1 MKVMN
6 TIQIDVIIVLAI
18 LLLVAIAIIVADR
31 IKYRKYYSS
40 KGKMVVLRINN
51 PDVRDRLN
59 SEGLSLCQCAYY
71 NTHKYLYTIEGDH
84 ICGFTEECTH
94 LIEDAIKNHQEVID
108 CDIDVRINPAKK
120 DGTRSNRE
128 FVLWSME
135 IDSIKKIS

>member
-1 MKVMN
+1 MN
-6 TIQIDVIIVLAI
+6 TIQTDGIIALAI
-18 LLLVAIAIIVADR
+18 LWLVAIAIIVADR

-59 SEGLSLCQCAYY
+59 ISASVLTTG
-71 NTHKYLYTIEGDH
+71 THKYLYTIEGDR

-108 CDIDVRINPAKK
+108 CDIDVSKFVSEVKK
-120 DGTRSNRE
+120 LQQEYETKE
-128 FVLWSME
+128 KE
-135 IDSIKKIS
+135 

>member
-18 LLLVAIAIIVADR
+18 LLLVAIADR

-71 NTHKYLYTIEGDH
+71 NTHKYLYTIEGDR

-108 CDIDVRINPAKK
+108 CDIDVSKFVNEVKK
-120 DGTRSNRE
+120 LQQEYGTKE
-128 FVLWSME
+128 E
-135 IDSIKKIS
+135 E

>member
-1 MKVMN
+1 MN
-6 TIQIDVIIVLAI
+6 IIQIDLII
-18 LLLVAIAIIVADR
+18 LLSILWLVAISIIVADR
-31 IKYRKYYSS
+31 IKYRKYYYS

-71 NTHKYLYTIEGDH
+71 NTHKYLYTIEGDR

-108 CDIDVRINPAKK
+108 CDIDVSMFVSEVKK
-120 DGTRSNRE
+120 LQQEYETKVE
-128 FVLWSME
+128 E
-135 IDSIKKIS
+135 

>member
-6 TIQIDVIIVLAI
+6 TIQTDVIIVLAI
-18 LLLVAIAIIVADR
+18 LLLVAIADR

-71 NTHKYLYTIEGDH
+71 NTHKYLYTIEGDR

-94 LIEDAIKNHQEVID
+94 LIEDAIKNHQDVID
-108 CDIDVRINPAKK
+108 CDIDVSKFVNEVKK
-120 DGTRSNRE
+120 LQQEYETKE
-128 FVLWSME
+128 E
-135 IDSIKKIS
+135 E

>member
-1 MKVMN
+1 MN
-6 TIQIDVIIVLAI
+6 TIQIDVIIVLAF
-18 LLLVAIAIIVADR
+18 LLLAIADR

-108 CDIDVRINPAKK
+108 CDIDVSKFVSEVKK
-120 DGTRSNRE
+120 LQQEYETKE
-128 FVLWSME
+128 E
-135 IDSIKKIS
+135 E

>member
-1 MKVMN
+1 MN
-6 TIQIDVIIVLAI
+6 TIQTDVIIVLAI
-18 LLLVAIAIIVADR
+18 LLLVAIADR

-108 CDIDVRINPAKK
+108 CDIDTSKFVIEVKK
-120 DGTRSNRE
+120 LQQEYGTKE
-128 FVLWSME
+128 E
-135 IDSIKKIS
+135 E

>member
-1 MKVMN
+1 MN

-18 LLLVAIAIIVADR
+18 LLLVAIADR

-59 SEGLSLCQCAYY
+59 SEGLFLCQCAYY

-108 CDIDVRINPAKK
+108 CDIDVSKFVSEVKK
-120 DGTRSNRE
+120 LQQEYETKE
-128 FVLWSME
+128 E
-135 IDSIKKIS
+135 E

>member
-1 MKVMN
+1 MN
-6 TIQIDVIIVLAI
+6 TIQTDVIIVLAI
-18 LLLVAIAIIVADR
+18 LLLVAIADR

-51 PDVRDRLN
+51 PDVRNRLN

-71 NTHKYLYTIEGDH
+71 NTHKYLYTIEGDR

-108 CDIDVRINPAKK
+108 CDIDTSKFVSEVKK
-120 DGTRSNRE
+120 LQQEYGTKE
-128 FVLWSME
+128 E
-135 IDSIKKIS
+135 E

>member
-1 MKVMN
+1 MN

-18 LLLVAIAIIVADR
+18 LLLVAIADR

-71 NTHKYLYTIEGDH
+71 NTHKYLYTTEGDR

-94 LIEDAIKNHQEVID
+94 LIEDAIKIHQEVID
-108 CDIDVRINPAKK
+108 CDIDVSKFVSEVKK
-120 DGTRSNRE
+120 LQKEYETKE
-128 FVLWSME
+128 E
-135 IDSIKKIS
+135 E

>member
-6 TIQIDVIIVLAI
+6 TIQTDVIIVLAI
-18 LLLVAIAIIVADR
+18 LLLVAIADR

-108 CDIDVRINPAKK
+108 CDIDTSKFVSEVKK
-120 DGTRSNRE
+120 LQQEYGTKE
-128 FVLWSME
+128 E
-135 IDSIKKIS
+135 E

>member
-1 MKVMN
+1 MN
-6 TIQIDVIIVLAI
+6 TIQTDVIIVLAI
-18 LLLVAIAIIVADR
+18 LLLVAIADR

-108 CDIDVRINPAKK
+108 CDIDVSKFVNEVKK
-120 DGTRSNRE
+120 LQQEYETKE
-128 FVLWSME
+128 E
-135 IDSIKKIS
+135 E

>member
-18 LLLVAIAIIVADR
+18 LLLVAIADR

-71 NTHKYLYTIEGDH
+71 NTHKYLYTTEGDR

-94 LIEDAIKNHQEVID
+94 LIEDAIKIHQEVID
-108 CDIDVRINPAKK
+108 CDIDVSKFVSEVKK
-120 DGTRSNRE
+120 LQKEYETKE
-128 FVLWSME
+128 E
-135 IDSIKKIS
+135 E

>member
-6 TIQIDVIIVLAI
+6 TIQTDVIIVLAI
-18 LLLVAIAIIVADR
+18 LLLVAIADR

-71 NTHKYLYTIEGDH
+71 NTHKYLYTIEGDR

-94 LIEDAIKNHQEVID
+94 LIDDAIKNHQEVID
-108 CDIDVRINPAKK
+108 CDIDVSKFVNEVKK
-120 DGTRSNRE
+120 LQKEYETKE
-128 FVLWSME
+128 E
-135 IDSIKKIS
+135 E

>member
-1 MKVMN
+1 MN

-18 LLLVAIAIIVADR
+18 LLLVAIADR
-31 IKYRKYYSS
+31 IKYRKYDSS

-51 PDVRDRLN
+51 PDVRDLLN

-108 CDIDVRINPAKK
+108 CDIDVSKFVNEVKKLQQEYEAK
-120 DGTRSNRE
+120 E
-128 FVLWSME
+128 E
-135 IDSIKKIS
+135 E

>member
-1 MKVMN
+1 MN
-6 TIQIDVIIVLAI
+6 TIQIDVIIVLAF
-18 LLLVAIAIIVADR
+18 LLLAIADR

-71 NTHKYLYTIEGDH
+71 NTHKYLYTIEGDR

-108 CDIDVRINPAKK
+108 CDIDVSKFVSEVKK
-120 DGTRSNRE
+120 LQKEYETKE
-128 FVLWSME
+128 E
-135 IDSIKKIS
+135 E

>member
-1 MKVMN
+1 MN
-6 TIQIDVIIVLAI
+6 TILIDVIIVLAI
-18 LLLVAIAIIVADR
+18 LLLVAIADR

-94 LIEDAIKNHQEVID
+94 LIDDAIKNHQEVID
-108 CDIDVRINPAKK
+108 CDIDVSKFVNEVKK
-120 DGTRSNRE
+120 LQKEYETKE
-128 FVLWSME
+128 E
-135 IDSIKKIS
+135 E

>member
-1 MKVMN
+1 MN

-18 LLLVAIAIIVADR
+18 LLLVAIADR
-31 IKYRKYYSS
+31 IKYRKYDSS

-51 PDVRDRLN
+51 PDVRDLLN

-71 NTHKYLYTIEGDH
+71 NTHKYLYTIEGDR

-108 CDIDVRINPAKK
+108 CDIDVSKFVNEVKK
-120 DGTRSNRE
+120 LQQEYETKE
-128 FVLWSME
+128 E
-135 IDSIKKIS
+135 E

>member
-1 MKVMN
+1 MN
-6 TIQIDVIIVLAI
+6 TIQTDVIIVLAI
-18 LLLVAIAIIVADR
+18 LLLVAIADR

-71 NTHKYLYTIEGDH
+71 NTHKYLYTIEGDR

-108 CDIDVRINPAKK
+108 CDIDVSKFVNEVKK
-120 DGTRSNRE
+120 LQLEYETKE
-128 FVLWSME
+128 E
-135 IDSIKKIS
+135 E

>member
-1 MKVMN
+1 MN

-18 LLLVAIAIIVADR
+18 LLLVAIADR
-31 IKYRKYYSS
+31 IKYRKYDSS

-51 PDVRDRLN
+51 PDVRDLLN

-71 NTHKYLYTIEGDH
+71 NAHKYLYTIEGDH

-108 CDIDVRINPAKK
+108 CDIDVSKFVNEVKKLQQEYEAK
-120 DGTRSNRE
+120 E
-128 FVLWSME
+128 E
-135 IDSIKKIS
+135 E

>member
-1 MKVMN
+1 MN

-84 ICGFTEECTH
+84 ICG
-94 LIEDAIKNHQEVID
+94 LPKNAHI
-108 CDIDVRINPAKK
+108 
-120 DGTRSNRE
+120 
-128 FVLWSME
+128 
-135 IDSIKKIS
+135 

>member
-6 TIQIDVIIVLAI
+6 TIQTDVIIVLAI
-18 LLLVAIAIIVADR
+18 LLLVAIADR

-71 NTHKYLYTIEGDH
+71 NTHKYLYTIEGDR

-108 CDIDVRINPAKK
+108 CDIDVSKFVNEVKK
-120 DGTRSNRE
+120 LQQEYETKE
-128 FVLWSME
+128 E
-135 IDSIKKIS
+135 E

>member
-6 TIQIDVIIVLAI
+6 TIQIDVIIVLVI
-18 LLLVAIAIIVADR
+18 LWLVAIAIIVADR
-31 IKYRKYYSS
+31 VKYRKYYSS

-71 NTHKYLYTIEGDH
+71 NTHKYLYTIEGDR

-108 CDIDVRINPAKK
+108 CDIDVCKFVNEVKK
-120 DGTRSNRE
+120 LQQEYGTKE
-128 FVLWSME
+128 E
-135 IDSIKKIS
+135 G

>member
-1 MKVMN
+1 MN
-6 TIQIDVIIVLAI
+6 TIQTDVIIVLSI
-18 LLLVAIAIIVADR
+18 LWLVAIAIIVADR

-71 NTHKYLYTIEGDH
+71 NTRKYLYTIEGDR

-94 LIEDAIKNHQEVID
+94 L
-108 CDIDVRINPAKK
+108 
-120 DGTRSNRE
+120 
-128 FVLWSME
+128 
-135 IDSIKKIS
+135 

>member
-6 TIQIDVIIVLAI
+6 TIQTDDVIVRSI
-18 LLLVAIAIIVADR
+18 LWLVTTIIVADR
-31 IKYRKYYSS
+31 IKRRKYYSS

-71 NTHKYLYTIEGDH
+71 NTHKYLYTIEGDR

-94 LIEDAIKNHQEVID
+94 LIEDAIKNHQDVID
-108 CDIDVRINPAKK
+108 CDIDVSKFVNEVKK
-120 DGTRSNRE
+120 LQQEYETKE
-128 FVLWSME
+128 E
-135 IDSIKKIS
+135 E